1 MYRLSSI
8 DVYKVKNMCSI
19 VSLAAYLLLLL
30 SLSPSPSAGLKIRHP
45 LSYHINSATSSCR
58 RSFALNALKENAY
71 QRLEAFKA
79 EYKKLESQQSDSDTP
94 AVTDDK
100 VGERL
105 KELSVIL
112 QCFDALEQ
120 IDKDLLLMRD
130 QLDSDDESLRESA
143 KVFLKEF
150 NTCKE
155 EIEGVLNDTI

>member
-1 MYRLSSI
+1 
-8 DVYKVKNMCSI
+8 MCSI
-19 VSLAAYLLLLL
+19 VSLTACLLLLL
-30 SLSPSPSAGLKIRHP
+30 SLSPSPSVGLKICHP

-58 RSFALNALKENAY
+58 RSFALNVLKENAY

-79 EYKKLESQQSDSDTP
+79 EYKKLESQQSDADTP